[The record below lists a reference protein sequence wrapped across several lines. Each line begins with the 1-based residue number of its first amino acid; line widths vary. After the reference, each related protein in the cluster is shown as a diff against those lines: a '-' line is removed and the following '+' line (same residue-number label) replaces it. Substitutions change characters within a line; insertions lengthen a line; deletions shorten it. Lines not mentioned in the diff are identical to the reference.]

1 MAKHL
6 NHYSLHVLSGDNSSE
21 EEILKKLIPNITQMR
36 FNQSPE
42 DKLEYI
48 KSLQEQGKKVAMLGD
63 GLNDAGALKQ
73 SNIGIAIA
81 DDSNSFT
88 PSSDVI
94 MNGEVLTQL
103 QSYFSLTKDAMTI
116 VKMTFIVSLYIQCCR
131 FNDSNFGRNVSAGSS
146 HYYASKLYKRSCIY
160 LIINVVKSD
169 EILLKS
175 QLRQKNLI

>member
-1 MAKHL
+1 MNIEKDL
-6 NHYSLHVLSGDNSSE
+6 QIWQNTLIIIHYILLSGDNSSE

-116 VKMTFIVSLYIQCCR
+116 VK
-131 FNDSNFGRNVSAGSS
+131 
-146 HYYASKLYKRSCIY
+146 
-160 LIINVVKSD
+160 
-169 EILLKS
+169 
-175 QLRQKNLI
+175 